1 MSFEISHSIKL
12 TDDIRVGNGN
22 KVLIAGPCAAE
33 SYDICHQVAETLS
46 TICSKLDIQ
55 YIFKASFDKANRTSV
70 NSYRGPG
77 LEDGLALFE
86 KLKTALNIPILTDIH
101 ETSQINDV
109 ASVVDVLQIPAFL
122 CRQTDLIIAAANS
135 GKSINIKRG
144 QFMAPED
151 MKYAVEKAKN
161 TGNNNSCL
169 TERGST
175 FGYHNLVVDFR
186 ALPVMRQF
194 GPVIFDVTHS
204 VQQPSGADG
213 VSGGQKEFAPY
224 LAKAAKAV
232 GVDGFFIETHPNP
245 SAAMSDGPNMIPLS
259 EMEEFLKSIF

>member
-1 MSFEISHSIKL
+1 M
-12 TDDIRVGNGN
+12 
-22 KVLIAGPCAAE
+22 
-33 SYDICHQVAETLS
+33 
-46 TICSKLDIQ
+46 
-55 YIFKASFDKANRTSV
+55 
-70 NSYRGPG
+70 
-77 LEDGLALFE
+77 FE

-161 TGNNNSCL
+161 TGNSNICL

-204 VQQPSGADG
+204 VQQPGEADG

-232 GVDGFFIETHPNP
+232 GVDGFFIETHPKP
-245 SAAMSDGPNMIPLS
+245 SDALSDGPNMIPLN